1 MPSLNS
7 ESQQFHLDQRQARY
21 MLSRGS
27 RNSGSV
33 TWLPMLAAICAL
45 VPVAL
50 VAQTPSEHDSH
61 HPAADAPPVA
71 SPPSS
76 QSSAL
81 SETQVTSGSDET
93 ETESESMGM
102 SSSRRMEFY
111 PELMRLNELT
121 PESRREAE
129 QLARERMRTGLE
141 LMSSSF
147 GRLEQANALED
158 LARMSDALSQARQG
172 MEQLQSGTAA
182 LQALAAGKAPQEIA
196 LGWFRK
202 SMNLPSADV
211 ARPHGFFG
219 LSAFHYFSMLL
230 LAAVAATMIWT
241 SSQRA
246 RRSRAL
252 VARLVDEGRQAPL
265 APEPAKSATQPAAV
279 SATGESPSKANS
291 WSGLLRVAR
300 IFEESPNVRTLRLVN
315 ADGSELPFRH
325 LPGQFVT
332 FTVRPIDQPVKR
344 SYTIA
349 SPPTRRDYLEV
360 TVKRE
365 ERGTVSSFLHGVHE
379 GDTLQVIG
387 PSGNFTFMGEDAN
400 SIVLISGGVGVTP
413 MMSVLRYLT
422 DRSWSGDI
430 YFVYGCRSDR
440 DVIYR
445 QELEYLQLR
454 YPNLKL
460 VIVADEASA
469 EWPHARGRITADL
482 LAAAIPHI
490 QTRRIH
496 LCGPPAMMTALR
508 ATLVELNVPP
518 EQVRTE
524 VFIGRERPKPDPSGD
539 AHRAE
544 AVAASP
550 PLANADTAAVP
561 SVAVVSFARSRQTA
575 LLPPGKTVLEASEDV
590 GVNIDYSCRV
600 GVCGLCKVKLLSGNV
615 TMEVQDSLD
624 ANDKKNNVI
633 LACQAK
639 STGDLAVDA

>member
-1 MPSLNS
+1 M
-7 ESQQFHLDQRQARY
+7 A
-21 MLSRGS
+21 
-27 RNSGSV
+27 
-33 TWLPMLAAICAL
+33 T
-45 VPVAL
+45 
-50 VAQTPSEHDSH
+50 TK
-61 HPAADAPPVA
+61 
-71 SPPSS
+71 
-76 QSSAL
+76 
-81 SETQVTSGSDET
+81 
-93 ETESESMGM
+93 
-102 SSSRRMEFY
+102 RREFY

-121 PESRREAE
+121 EQSRREAE
-129 QLARERMRTGLE
+129 QLARKRMTAGLE

-147 GRLEQANALED
+147 ARLEQANALDD

-182 LQALAAGKAPQEIA
+182 LQALAAGKGPRDISLE
-196 LGWFRK
+196 WFRD

-211 ARPHGFFG
+211 ARPHGLFG
-219 LSAFHYFSMLL
+219 LSAFHYFSMFL
-230 LAAVAATMIWT
+230 LAAVAAAIIGMSW
-241 SSQRA
+241 QKA

-252 VARLVDEGRQAPL
+252 VMRLVDEGGRVPLDAGPTKSPAQL
-265 APEPAKSATQPAAV
+265 APV
-279 SATGESPSKANS
+279 SASGDGPSRPNS

-300 IFEESPNVRTLRLVN
+300 IFEESPNVKTLRLVN
-315 ADGSELPFRH
+315 PDGSDLPFRH

-387 PSGNFTFMGEDAN
+387 PSGNFTFMGEGAN

-413 MMSVLRYLT
+413 MMSVLRFLT

-430 YFVYGCRSDR
+430 FFVYGCRSDQ

-454 YPNLKL
+454 YPNFKL
-460 VIVADEASA
+460 VIVAEEASA
-469 EWPHARGRITADL
+469 DWPHARGRITAEL
-482 LAAAIPHI
+482 LAATIPHI
-490 QTRRIH
+490 QTKRIH
-496 LCGPPAMMTALR
+496 LCGPPPMMIALR
-508 ATLVELNVPP
+508 ATLLELNVPP
-518 EQVRTE
+518 DQVKTE
-524 VFIGRERPKPDPSGD
+524 VFIGRERPKPDPFAGASSP
-539 AHRAE
+539 AE
-544 AVAASP
+544 AVTAT
-550 PLANADTAAVP
+550 PLVAGADAAVAS

-600 GVCGLCKVKLLSGNV
+600 GVCGLCKTKLLSGNV

-624 ANDKKNNVI
+624 ANDKKNNII

-639 STGDLAVDA
+639 STGDLSVDA

>member
-1 MPSLNS
+1 
-7 ESQQFHLDQRQARY
+7 

-27 RNSGSV
+27 KISGPAS
-33 TWLPMLAAICAL
+33 WMPILAAFCTLI
-45 VPVAL
+45 PTAL
-50 VAQTPSEHDSH
+50 VAQTPSEHDEH
-61 HPAADAPPVA
+61 HPAGAA
-71 SPPSS
+71 SPETVAPSS
-76 QSSAL
+76 L
-81 SETQVTSGSDET
+81 SDPQAEA
-93 ETESESMGM
+93 ESESMGM
-102 SSSRRMEFY
+102 STSRRMEFY
-111 PELMRLNELT
+111 PELMRLRELT

-129 QLARERMRTGLE
+129 DMARERMRTGLE

-147 GRLEQANALED
+147 ARLEQAKALED
-158 LARMSDALSQARQG
+158 LPRMSDALSQARQG
-172 MEQLQSGTAA
+172 IEQLQSGTAA
-182 LQALAAGKAPQEIA
+182 LQALAAGKTPQEIS
-196 LGWFRK
+196 LEWFRN

-211 ARPHGFFG
+211 TRPHGLFG
-219 LSAFHYFSMLL
+219 LSAFHYFSMFL
-230 LAAVAATMIWT
+230 LAAVAVTMIWT
-241 SSQRA
+241 SWQRT

-252 VARLVDEGRQAPL
+252 VARLVDERGGAPL
-265 APEPAKSATQPAAV
+265 DAEPPKPQAIPTSAA
-279 SATGESPSKANS
+279 GERPSRANS
-291 WSGLLRVAR
+291 WTGLLRVAR

-315 ADGSELPFRH
+315 PDGSEVPFRH

-332 FTVRPIDQPVKR
+332 FTVRPIDQLVKR

-349 SPPTRRDYLEV
+349 SSPTRRDYLEV

-379 GDTLQVIG
+379 GDTLQVVG
-387 PSGNFTFMGEDAN
+387 PSGNFTFMGEGAN

-430 YFVYGCRSDR
+430 FFVYACKSDR

-460 VIVADEASA
+460 VIAAEEAGA
-469 EWPHARGRITADL
+469 EWPHGRGRLTANL
-482 LAAAIPHI
+482 LAAVIPHI

-508 ATLVELNVPP
+508 AALTELNVPP
-518 EQVRTE
+518 EQVKTE
-524 VFIGRERPKPDPSGD
+524 VFIGRERPKPDHSGD
-539 AHRAE
+539 AQA
-544 AVAASP
+544 ATASP
-550 PLANADTAAVP
+550 TVANSEIAAAP

-575 LLPPGKTVLEASEDV
+575 LLPLGKTVLEASEDV

-600 GVCGLCKVKLLSGNV
+600 GVCGLCKVKLLSGSV

-624 ANDKKNNVI
+624 ADDKTNNVI